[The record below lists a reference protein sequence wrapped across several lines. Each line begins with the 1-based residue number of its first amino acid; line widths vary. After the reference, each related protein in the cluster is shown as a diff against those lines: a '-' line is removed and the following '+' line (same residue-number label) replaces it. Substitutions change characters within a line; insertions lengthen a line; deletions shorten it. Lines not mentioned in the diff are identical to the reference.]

1 MLKRAFA
8 FTLAM
13 LLFLCGSAMS
23 EELGISN
30 GGGVNFTSS
39 PNEVIVS
46 GGSFVGALDEVAPG
60 WYSIAPADE
69 VYTKASIFDCYSFD
83 EPALLASYAWW
94 EDGTSLL
101 TTEVYPEEYVVPL
114 WEGCLVLAGYCGGL
128 EYNASTGEAAWEQYD
143 DAPGRIRLEYVAP
156 LDGSAAVPEVPAV
169 AVNEAPAAAPVSED
183 PYLLYED
190 ENIAVSYS
198 NFYVEKIADS
208 SYLKTE
214 LLLKNKTD
222 RILNIGCDSVI
233 VNGCAVDISKFVEVP
248 ADSTF
253 LHEWT
258 NGAEMFLKYRI
269 DTVKTFAMVF
279 EYHNADSYIAGKS
292 IQTREIEIE

>member
-46 GGSFVGALDEVAPG
+46 GGSFVGALDDVAPG

-101 TTEVYPEEYVVPL
+101 TTEAYPEEYVVPL
-114 WEGCLVLAGYCGGL
+114 WEGF
-128 EYNASTGEAAWEQYD
+128 WFW
-143 DAPGRIRLEYVAP
+143 PGIV
-156 LDGSAAVPEVPAV
+156 EVWNTTP
-169 AVNEAPAAAPVSED
+169 APAKLLGNSTMMLRAASG
-183 PYLLYED
+183 LSMWLRWM
-190 ENIAVSYS
+190 A
-198 NFYVEKIADS
+198 
-208 SYLKTE
+208 
-214 LLLKNKTD
+214 LLLS
-222 RILNIGCDSVI
+222 R
-233 VNGCAVDISKFVEVP
+233 KFLP
-248 ADSTF
+248 S
-253 LHEWT
+253 
-258 NGAEMFLKYRI
+258 R
-269 DTVKTFAMVF
+269 
-279 EYHNADSYIAGKS
+279 
-292 IQTREIEIE
+292 